1 MQVSDL
7 HWLVLLRL
15 MGRRGVQL
23 KPSALEF

>member
-1 MQVSDL
+1 MQVPDV

-15 MGRRGVQL
+15 MGCRGVQL

>member
-1 MQVSDL
+1 MQVPDV

-15 MGRRGVQL
+15 MGCLGVQH